1 MQHRAL
7 NNLEHDITKKTGVK
21 RYDAAQILFAIKRD
35 ERCVRRRATSQ
46 REKAANHVRGC
57 ILKVPMS
64 QMNVTP

>member
-7 NNLEHDITKKTGVK
+7 NNLEHDIMKETGVK

-35 ERCVRRRATSQ
+35 ECCLRHRKTSQ